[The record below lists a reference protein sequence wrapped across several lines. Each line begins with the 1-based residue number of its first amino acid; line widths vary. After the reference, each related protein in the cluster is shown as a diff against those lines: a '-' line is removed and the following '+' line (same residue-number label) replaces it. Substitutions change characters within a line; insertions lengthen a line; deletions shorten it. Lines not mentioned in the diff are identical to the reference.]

1 MGSESAKYA
10 LILPDGAADEPVP
23 ELDGRTPLE
32 AAKTPNLDSISMMG
46 RQGTVVTVP
55 DGFSP
60 GSDVATLS
68 VVGYDPRKYHTGRA
82 PIEAA
87 ARKIHVGP
95 GDVIYRCNLVTLV
108 DGRMADFAAGH
119 IRQTEAERLIGD
131 LNARLGG
138 EHVQFHCGVSYR
150 HLMVLRGAGG
160 ASPHSTPPH
169 DIPGEP
175 VRHYLPTGRGS
186 RVVRRIMQDA
196 ASILASHEV
205 NYVRRELGE
214 NPANAIWLWG
224 SGRPPRLP
232 WFRER
237 FGIRGA
243 AIAAVDIIRGIAV
256 CVGWTLIDVP
266 GATGFLDTDYD
277 AKGRAAVGALDAYD
291 LVVVHIEA
299 PDEAGHLG
307 DAAAKVTALERIDEA
322 IVGPVL
328 DRLKAHGRWRILVA
342 PDHPTPVGTRIHSAT
357 PPPFCMAGTGVESW
371 LGLPF
376 SEANSA
382 ESDLHVSP
390 GHNLM
395 EYFLRI
401 T

>member
-1 MGSESAKYA
+1 MGTDSAKYA
-10 LILPDGAADEPVP
+10 LILPDGAADEAVP
-23 ELDGRTPLE
+23 QLDGRTPLD
-32 AAKTPNLDSISMMG
+32 AARTPNLDSISIMG

-55 DGFSP
+55 EGFSP

-119 IRQTEAERLIGD
+119 IGQVEAERLIGD

-138 EHVQFHCGVSYR
+138 DRVQFHCGVSYR
-150 HLMVLRGAGG
+150 HLMVLRGARG

-175 VRHYLPTGRGS
+175 VRRHMPAGRGS
-186 RVVRRIMQDA
+186 RAVRRIMRDA
-196 ASILASHEV
+196 EVILANHDV
-205 NYVRRELGE
+205 NHVRRELGE

-243 AIAAVDIIRGIAV
+243 AIAAVDVIRGIAV
-256 CVGWTLIDVP
+256 CVGWSLIDVP

-277 AKGRAAVGALDAYD
+277 AKGRAAVDALDAYD
-291 LVVVHIEA
+291 LVVVHVEA

-307 DAAAKVTALERIDEA
+307 DAAAKVRALERIDEA

-342 PDHPTPVGTRIHSAT
+342 PDHPTPVCTRVHSAT
-357 PPPFCMAGTGVESW
+357 PPPFCMAGTGVETRM
-371 LGLPF
+371 GLPF
-376 SEANSA
+376 SESNAA
-382 ESDLHVSP
+382 ESDLHIDP

>member
-1 MGSESAKYA
+1 MARDSAKYA
-10 LILPDGAADEPVP
+10 LILPDGAADEPV
-23 ELDGRTPLE
+23 ESLGGRTPLE
-32 AAKTPNLDSISMMG
+32 AANTPNLDSISIEG

-87 ARKIHVGP
+87 ARKIRVNP
-95 GDVIYRCNLVTLV
+95 GDLIFRCNLVTIV
-108 DGRMADFAAGH
+108 DGRMADFSAGH
-119 IRQTEAERLIGD
+119 IGQVEAERLVGE

-138 EHVQFHCGVSYR
+138 ERLQFHCGVSYR
-150 HLMVLRGAGG
+150 HLMVMRDARGVAP
-160 ASPHSTPPH
+160 ATTPPH

-175 VRHYLPTGRGS
+175 ARRFLPTGRGS
-186 RVVRRIMQDA
+186 RLVRMIMKDA
-196 ASILASHEV
+196 EAVLAQHEV
-205 NYVRRELGE
+205 NHVRRELGE

-224 SGRPPRLP
+224 SGKPPKLP
-232 WFRER
+232 WFREQY
-237 FGIRGA
+237 GVRGA

-277 AKGRAAVGALDAYD
+277 AKGRAAVEALDAYD

-322 IVGPVL
+322 IIGPVL
-328 DRLKAHGRWRILVA
+328 DRLRAHGRWRILVA
-342 PDHPTPVGTRIHSAT
+342 PDHPTPVSTRVHSST
-357 PPPFCMAGTGVESW
+357 PPPFCMAGTGVESR
-371 LGLPF
+371 LRLPF

-382 ESDLHVSP
+382 ESDLHVNP